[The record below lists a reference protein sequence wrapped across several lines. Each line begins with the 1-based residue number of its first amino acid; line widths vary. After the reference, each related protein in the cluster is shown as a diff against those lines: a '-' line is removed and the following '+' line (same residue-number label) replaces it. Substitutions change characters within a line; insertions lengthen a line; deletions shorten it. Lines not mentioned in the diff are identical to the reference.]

1 MVQINSQHGT
11 KRSWNAAKV
20 FFSFS
25 NYRLKLDLLLN
36 HYSKPTK
43 TSEALDLLHQHLSV
57 QLGEDK
63 VYCGPVLPHCRHNIN
78 YRNIVLCLKND
89 SLNEALD
96 IPLEYRS
103 SLNFPNFVTPPKIP
117 EYSWKCILIPPT
129 RVNSSTPL
137 SGYELYKV
145 KHLSQLGYEVV
156 IFGRRGLE
164 MWKRSGF
171 DHLFL
176 TENILIRDFDEL
188 Q

>member
-1 MVQINSQHGT
+1 M
-11 KRSWNAAKV
+11 
-20 FFSFS
+20 
-25 NYRLKLDLLLN
+25 DLLLQHCN
-36 HYSKPTK
+36 KPTK

-63 VYCGPVLPHCRHNIN
+63 VYCGPVLPHCRHNFS
-78 YRNIVLCLKND
+78 YRNIVLCLKNN

-96 IPLEYRS
+96 IPVEYRS
-103 SLNFPNFVTPPKIP
+103 SLNHPNFISPPKIE

-129 RVNSSTPL
+129 RVNSL

-145 KHLSQLGYEVV
+145 KHLVQLGYEVV
-156 IFGRRGLE
+156 IFGRKGLE
-164 MWKRSGF
+164 MWKQSGF